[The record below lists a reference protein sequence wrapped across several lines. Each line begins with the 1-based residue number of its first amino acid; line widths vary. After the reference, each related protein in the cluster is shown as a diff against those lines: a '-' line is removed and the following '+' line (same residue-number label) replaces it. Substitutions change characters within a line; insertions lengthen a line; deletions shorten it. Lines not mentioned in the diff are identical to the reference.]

1 MCLAVPGVV
10 RCVLCVKSFYRRVR
24 GGKAAESAE
33 KTTSGFAARSTLL
46 KSPPMTKL
54 SAQSRARKIRLLL
67 FDVDGVLTDGK
78 LFIFPAPSATQQ
90 SVLEQSARHGG
101 EGGFGFHSQSL
112 IEAKGFHAH
121 DGTSISLARLAGIKT
136 GLITKRISET
146 VALRAR
152 DLKLEYVRQGIQD
165 KRTAFE
171 EVVKEEGIR
180 LEEAAFVGDDVIDLP
195 AMRAS
200 GLAIAVKNAR
210 AEVKNEAHYVTPHAG
225 GDGALRDAVEFILKA
240 QGKWK
245 KIVDAY
251 LAERCPTVQ

>member
-1 MCLAVPGVV
+1 MP
-10 RCVLCVKSFYRRVR
+10 
-24 GGKAAESAE
+24 
-33 KTTSGFAARSTLL
+33 
-46 KSPPMTKL
+46 KL
-54 SAQSRARKIRLLL
+54 SARARARKIKLLL

-78 LFIFPAPSATQQ
+78 LFIFPAPAGAQQ

-101 EGGFGFHSQSL
+101 QGGFGFHSQSM

-121 DGTSISLARLAGIKT
+121 DGIGISLARLGGIKT

-152 DLKLEYVRQGIQD
+152 DLKLEYVRQGIRD
-165 KRTAFE
+165 KRSA
-171 EVVKEEGIR
+171 
-180 LEEAAFVGDDVIDLP
+180 LEEIARQAGLSLKEIAFVGDDVIDLP

-200 GLAIAVKNAR
+200 GLPIAVKNAR
-210 AEVKNEAHYVTPHAG
+210 AEVKKEAHYVTPHAG

-245 KIVDAY
+245 QVLEAKIG
-251 LAERCPTVQ
+251 EPTASVQ

>member
-1 MCLAVPGVV
+1 M
-10 RCVLCVKSFYRRVR
+10 
-24 GGKAAESAE
+24 
-33 KTTSGFAARSTLL
+33 
-46 KSPPMTKL
+46 
-54 SAQSRARKIRLLL
+54 SRKRAKKIKLLL

-78 LFIFPAPSATQQ
+78 LFIFPAPAGAQQ
-90 SVLEQSARHGG
+90 STQEHAAKHGG
-101 EGGFGFHSQSL
+101 QGGFGLVSQSL

-152 DLKLEYVRQGIQD
+152 DLKLEYVYQGIQD

-171 EVVKEEGIR
+171 EIVAKEGIR
-180 LEEAAFVGDDVIDLP
+180 ASEAAFVGDDVIDLP
-195 AMRAS
+195 AMRHC

-210 AEVKNEAHYVTPHAG
+210 EEVKDEAHYVTPHAG
-225 GDGALRDAVEFILKA
+225 GDGALRDAVEYILKA

-245 KIVDAY
+245 QVVEEYIS
-251 LAERCPTVQ
+251 ERAPKSFVNNPREQ